1 MGERFG
7 AVEDNGDRFAVPIG
21 DPRGIDPNTGK
32 SLAEVKFSK
41 LREEDQ
47 KIDTLAED
55 DIEDYLDNLESI
67 LKEKP
72 SDPDTMNKI
81 ARLRA
86 RLDKL
91 TGSNTH

>member
-7 AVEDNGDRFAVPIG
+7 TVEDNKDRFTVPIG

-32 SLAEVKFSK
+32 SPADIKLSK
-41 LREEDQ
+41 LDAEDRT
-47 KIDTLAED
+47 IDTLAEE
-55 DIEDYLDNLESI
+55 DIEDYLDNLAET
-67 LKEKP
+67 LQEKP
-72 SDPDTMNKI
+72 GDPDTMNKI

-91 TGSNTH
+91 SGSNTH

>member
-7 AVEDNGDRFAVPIG
+7 TVEDKGERFAVPIG

-32 SLAEVKFSK
+32 SRADIKLSK
-41 LREEDQ
+41 LDAEDRAL
-47 KIDTLAED
+47 DTLAEE
-55 DIEDYLDNLESI
+55 DIEDYVDNLEKT
-67 LKEKP
+67 LQEKP

-91 TGSNTH
+91 SGSNTH

>member
-1 MGERFG
+1 MSERFG
-7 AVEDNGDRFAVPIG
+7 IPANRDEFPIG
-21 DPRGIDPNTGK
+21 DPRGIDPNTGRSRADIK
-32 SLAEVKFSK
+32 LSK
-41 LREEDQ
+41 LHEED
-47 KIDTLAED
+47 KRIDTLAEE
-55 DIEDYLDNLESI
+55 DIEGYLDNLEET

-91 TGSNTH
+91 SGSNTH